1 MEITTE
7 QRSWR
12 GRKDIKGERKK
23 VSKEERKKEGRKT
36 KDPRKKAKKAKKERK
51 KERALRNINSSRVKR
66 KRIGKTFSGKRKS
79 IRQAVKL
86 GGSSKWIRLRECVR

>member
-1 MEITTE
+1 MEITNN

-12 GRKDIKGERKK
+12 GSEDIKRERNPA
-23 VSKEERKKEGRKT
+23 RKRA
-36 KDPRKKAKKAKKERK
+36 RKKERK
-51 KERALRNINSSRVKR
+51 TALQNINSSRVKR

>member
-1 MEITTE
+1 M
-7 QRSWR
+7 
-12 GRKDIKGERKK
+12 
-23 VSKEERKKEGRKT
+23 SKEERKKEGRKT
-36 KDPRKKAKKAKKERK
+36 KEARKKAKKERK
-51 KERALRNINSSRVKR
+51 KKKERALQNINSSRVKR